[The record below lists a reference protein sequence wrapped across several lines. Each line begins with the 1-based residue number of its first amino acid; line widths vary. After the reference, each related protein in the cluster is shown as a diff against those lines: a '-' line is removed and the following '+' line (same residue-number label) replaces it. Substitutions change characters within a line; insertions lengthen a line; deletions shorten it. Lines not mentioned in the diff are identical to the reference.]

1 MNNIF
6 IAFLFLAINFSVF
19 GQVSVV
25 EWGSLQKTNSLLIDM
40 IPKGD
45 AAFFTLRIS
54 GGGIFSSYRMEQ
66 YDNLQLIKNVRIK
79 TNTASGMGNLECL
92 TFFGGKLRMLISD
105 GDRENKVLY
114 MQEYGDDMTAI
125 GPADELASY
134 SLQRFNSRPNYT
146 VIKSQNNKF
155 LSVIYE
161 IPGRKEA
168 NDVFGYKIF
177 DENMNIIEKGEITVP
192 FEGALSSVEQHHIT
206 NKGSYFIT
214 LSEYEKGKMKIFS
227 YFKEFHI
234 YSVKGDE
241 MVEHPLNLKRSRLSN
256 LSITS
261 NDDEVISINGTY
273 GLIDGGNAAGV
284 NGIISVKYD
293 AKTDKILSDSYV
305 PFSVNLITENW
316 SDRQK
321 EKLEKRTNKGKSK
334 APDLYSYVLRT
345 QHALPDGSTVGSME
359 QYYVRE
365 VRRTDPKTGAVT
377 YTYYYYYNDIIAYKI
392 NVNGQMEWEK
402 RIPKFQVSVNDHGPY
417 SSYFSYIDNGKL
429 CFIFNDN
436 KRNYAETGEYI
447 REGITPY
454 GFSLSYR
461 KNVVALSTLDLATGN
476 DSRQVMSTAKELS
489 SIIKPKLF
497 KYDTS
502 KNEVLMYSIVRKKE
516 RFGIMK
522 LH

>member
-1 MNNIF
+1 MKNIF
-6 IAFLFLAINFSVF
+6 ISFLFLTINYCAF
-19 GQVSVV
+19 GQTSFVD
-25 EWGSLQKTNSLLIDM
+25 WGSLQKTNSLLIDM

-79 TNTASGMGNLECL
+79 TNTPSGMGNLECL

-105 GDRENKVLY
+105 GDRENKILY
-114 MQEYGDDMTAI
+114 MQEYTDDMTAI

-134 SLQRFNSRPNYT
+134 ALQRFNSRPNYT
-146 VIKSQNNKF
+146 IIKSQNNKF
-155 LSVIYE
+155 MCVIYD

-168 NDVFGYKIF
+168 HDVFGYKIF
-177 DENMNIIEKGEITVP
+177 NESLKEIEKGEITVP
-192 FEGALSSVEQHHIT
+192 FEGSLSSVEQHHIT
-206 NKGSYFIT
+206 NKGNYFIT
-214 LSEYEKGKMKIFS
+214 LSEYEKGKMKVFS
-227 YFKEFHI
+227 YFKDFHI
-234 YSVKGDE
+234 YSVKGND
-241 MVEHPLNLKRSRLSN
+241 MAEHPLNLKRSRLSN

-273 GLIDGGNAAGV
+273 GLMDGGNAAGV
-284 NGIISVKYD
+284 NGILSVKYD
-293 AKTDKILSDSYV
+293 AKTDKVLHDSYV
-305 PFSVNLITENW
+305 PFSQNFITENW

-321 EKLEKRTNKGKSK
+321 EKLEKKSIRGNSK

-365 VRRTDPKTGAVT
+365 VRRTDPKTGAVS

-392 NVNGQMEWEK
+392 NVAGQMEWEK
-402 RIPKFQVSVNDHGPY
+402 RIPKYQVSVNDNGPY
-417 SSYFSYIDNGKL
+417 SSYFSYIENGKL

-447 REGITPY
+447 REGTTPY

-461 KNVVALSTLDLATGN
+461 KNVVALTSLDLATGN
-476 DSRQVMSTAKELS
+476 NNRQVMSTAKELS

-497 KYDTS
+497 KFDSS